1 MLMYIVCVMELK
13 WLINNYVRK
22 SEILALLCTHFF
34 INSSFFT
41 DKSSFYDIILTPLL
55 KIAFDVL
62 GSISIAMINFLLG
75 KRLIFYL
82 FWTCCAI
89 VGAVEAQSL
98 PVTGNE
104 VLLKCAAFCT
114 NSHDRKGKST

>member
-1 MLMYIVCVMELK
+1 MELK

-75 KRLIFYL
+75 KRLISDL
-82 FWTCCAI
+82 F
-89 VGAVEAQSL
+89 
-98 PVTGNE
+98 
-104 VLLKCAAFCT
+104 
-114 NSHDRKGKST
+114 